1 MNYQFKIL
9 ENENWWGGTAAG
21 GPDQPYTAKSNAKYD
36 FRRHCSNQTMPLLV
50 SSEGRYIWSENPFA
64 LNIHDG
70 IIEMEGEEI
79 ILVEAG
85 STLKDAY
92 LAASKAHFPFEG
104 KDLPEEFFATAQYNT
119 WMEFTYFP
127 TQEKVLDYAH
137 KIIENGFK
145 PGILIIDEGWH
156 GRYGIWEFDE
166 LTFPDPKAM
175 MDELH
180 ALGFKVMLWVTP
192 MITPDG
198 LNYVRNV
205 SRNPCFAGPEY
216 KSKFLRT
223 DDGKVALVEWWNG
236 YSAIHDFFNPN
247 DVEYLDS
254 KLQKLM
260 RDYGVDGFKFD
271 GASVGMY
278 HSANIVNGVHTAHTP
293 HEHNIEW
300 NKFGAR
306 YKFHEY
312 KDTYKGGGRCV
323 IQRIRDRN
331 HTWDGD
337 GLASV
342 LPFAL
347 TQGLI
352 GHPFIC
358 PDMIGGGEW
367 TYRWN
372 GTEVDQE
379 LFVRMAQASALFP
392 MMQFSWAPWA
402 ALDEEHLGYVKE
414 AAELHCKFADKII
427 DLVHKS
433 TTSGEPIL
441 RAMEYNY
448 PHAGYA
454 DVHDMFMLGDDTLV
468 CPVLVKGQ
476 TEREIRL
483 PEGKWQ
489 TEDGKIWEGTH
500 TFATP
505 VSKLLYF
512 TKA

>member
-198 LNYVRNV
+198 LNYVRSV

-223 DDGKVALVEWWNG
+223 DDGKVALVEWWNKKCC
-236 YSAIHDFFNPN
+236 P
-247 DVEYLDS
+247 
-254 KLQKLM
+254 
-260 RDYGVDGFKFD
+260 GVKKQTD
-271 GASVGMY
+271 
-278 HSANIVNGVHTAHTP
+278 
-293 HEHNIEW
+293 
-300 NKFGAR
+300 
-306 YKFHEY
+306 
-312 KDTYKGGGRCV
+312 
-323 IQRIRDRN
+323 
-331 HTWDGD
+331 
-337 GLASV
+337 
-342 LPFAL
+342 
-347 TQGLI
+347 
-352 GHPFIC
+352 
-358 PDMIGGGEW
+358 
-367 TYRWN
+367 
-372 GTEVDQE
+372 
-379 LFVRMAQASALFP
+379 
-392 MMQFSWAPWA
+392 
-402 ALDEEHLGYVKE
+402 
-414 AAELHCKFADKII
+414 DKICR
-427 DLVHKS
+427 
-433 TTSGEPIL
+433 T
-441 RAMEYNY
+441 
-448 PHAGYA
+448 
-454 DVHDMFMLGDDTLV
+454 
-468 CPVLVKGQ
+468 
-476 TEREIRL
+476 
-483 PEGKWQ
+483 
-489 TEDGKIWEGTH
+489 
-500 TFATP
+500 
-505 VSKLLYF
+505 
-512 TKA
+512 